1 MSGQY
6 TDHPDRPSTVVFPH
20 QTAQAVCFGI
30 FIIGMITRR
39 TLQLNFFSWK
49 SWMKLSNTKILS
61 IWIFIDSWLFLA
73 FAGMLLFGVGTSTN
87 T

>member
-1 MSGQY
+1 
-6 TDHPDRPSTVVFPH
+6 
-20 QTAQAVCFGI
+20 
-30 FIIGMITRR
+30 MITRR

-61 IWIFIDSWLFLA
+61 IWIFIDRYAPPLVPGPRISDLLCQCSWLFLV